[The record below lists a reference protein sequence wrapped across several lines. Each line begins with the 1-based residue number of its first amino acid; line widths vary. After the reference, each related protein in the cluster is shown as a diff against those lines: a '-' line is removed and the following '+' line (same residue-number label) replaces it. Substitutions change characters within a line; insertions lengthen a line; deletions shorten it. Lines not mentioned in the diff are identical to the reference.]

1 MALADDAVTLKLDG
15 LIGFSGDVPGGLKVV
30 RSPNLPGDR
39 EWLVY
44 PLGSQVVVRQ
54 SGTSRGKSN
63 LTFLTG
69 HNDDVSCVC
78 VSRDGRTLVTGQTA
92 VQGVMSDVL
101 VWDLAEACECAL
113 SGDSQGGE
121 RALKHRLRQ
130 HKSGVQAVAIN
141 CNDTFLATLGGR
153 DDNALVIWDLD
164 SGEAICGQPAAAE
177 SGLAMAWLREN
188 PDRVV
193 TCGARHLRV
202 WVVDVSL
209 PKLHPMDAITGAL
222 KRIMISVTIGSGDE
236 FAYVGTTTGEVL
248 KFSIDRDGIQGPND
262 PDRTRP
268 RYREISR
275 AKCSQGVTAIMLLIN
290 PDNGRDTIV
299 VGGGDGSIA
308 LFSENLKPIGG
319 KKETLMGGVTSI
331 AASEDDADVFTA
343 STVEGNRYRI
353 AVKPWQ
359 ADLMT
364 TAHVG
369 VVKDCCF
376 APNFSGIFVTCSA
389 GGDIRVWNTQKRVE
403 LLRIRVPNLECNAIL
418 VSSGGDSIISGWS
431 DGRVRA
437 FLPETGKLKFVIN
450 DAHTKLPNDK
460 DNNGCTALAIVPN
473 ERPSGSYVLMTGGG
487 DGRVRAWRVTSSHQ
501 AMLFSIKD
509 HRKPVTAI
517 KVAPDGQTAISAS
530 ADGSCLCFE
539 LDPAPGAPP
548 LKRFSLL
555 ESNIFCDV
563 AWHPDGTGCLTAGSN
578 FKLTYWDG
586 LDGEN
591 VRCVD
596 GSHTAWM
603 TTLDVDPEHGAYY
616 VTGSGDSTVKVWSY
630 DEGVATAEGVAHSK
644 AVNAVRISPDQKCAV
659 SVGDEGAVAVWSLV
673 GAKPG
678 DMAQD

>member
-1 MALADDAVTLKLDG
+1 
-15 LIGFSGDVPGGLKVV
+15 
-30 RSPNLPGDR
+30 
-39 EWLVY
+39 
-44 PLGSQVVVRQ
+44 
-54 SGTSRGKSN
+54 
-63 LTFLTG
+63 
-69 HNDDVSCVC
+69 
-78 VSRDGRTLVTGQTA
+78 
-92 VQGVMSDVL
+92 
-101 VWDLAEACECAL
+101 
-113 SGDSQGGE
+113 
-121 RALKHRLRQ
+121 
-130 HKSGVQAVAIN
+130 
-141 CNDTFLATLGGR
+141 
-153 DDNALVIWDLD
+153 
-164 SGEAICGQPAAAE
+164 
-177 SGLAMAWLREN
+177 
-188 PDRVV
+188 
-193 TCGARHLRV
+193 
-202 WVVDVSL
+202 
-209 PKLHPMDAITGAL
+209 MDAITGAL
-222 KRIMISVTIGSGDE
+222 KRIMISVTIGTGDE

-262 PDRTRP
+262 PDRTQP

-509 HRKPVTAI
+509 HRKSVTAI
-517 KVAPDGQTAISAS
+517 KVSPDGQTAISAS